1 LRRTIFP
8 WEKEALRRNAKLLAI
23 LLVFAFQLLLIR
35 PACSAFGTLDKVIVS
50 ASYSVV
56 AGQLANVDAEVFT
69 LTSG

>member
-1 LRRTIFP
+1 
-8 WEKEALRRNAKLLAI
+8 LAI

-50 ASYSVV
+50 TSYSVV

>member
-1 LRRTIFP
+1 M
-8 WEKEALRRNAKLLAI
+8 

-35 PACSAFGTLDKVIVS
+35 PAYSAFGTLDKVIVS
-50 ASYSVV
+50 APYSVV